1 MSDAALAWLAAASLA
16 SWLYLAFLHGRF
28 WRGEARLAAGEP
40 EPPAAGWPAVAAVIP
55 ARNEQAAI
63 ARSAGSLLGQ
73 DYPGCLDVVVVDDE
87 SEDATARAAQALAAV
102 HPRGERLL
110 VVASEPRPPGWV
122 GKMWAVA
129 TGVRAAAGRA
139 PAARWLW
146 LTDADVEHAPD
157 TLRRLVAKGEAER
170 LDLVSLMVKL
180 HCASGWEKVLIP
192 AFVYFFQKLYPFP
205 RINDPRA
212 RTAGAAGG
220 CMLVRR
226 EALERAGG
234 IEAVRGE
241 VIDDCA
247 LGARLKARG
256 PVWVGLAE
264 REWSFRPYAGLSEIW
279 AMVARSAYTQLR
291 HSPWLLAG
299 TVAGLAL
306 VYLAPP
312 LLALGLPWHRS
323 VAAAALGAA
332 AWALLAWTF
341 LPTLRLYGLAP
352 ARALAL
358 PLAGLLYLGMTLDS
372 ARLHRRGRG
381 ALWKGRPGAGRAP
394 LGAAHRPAPAR
405 PPSHASPAAPPSS
418 QAAP

>member
-1 MSDAALAWLAAASLA
+1 M
-16 SWLYLAFLHGRF
+16 
-28 WRGEARLAAGEP
+28 
-40 EPPAAGWPAVAAVIP
+40 
-55 ARNEQAAI
+55 
-63 ARSAGSLLGQ
+63 
-73 DYPGCLDVVVVDDE
+73 
-87 SEDATARAAQALAAV
+87 
-102 HPRGERLL
+102 
-110 VVASEPRPPGWV
+110 PPGWV

-129 TGVRAAAGRA
+129 TGVRAAAARA
-139 PAARWLW
+139 PGARWLW

-180 HCASGWEKVLIP
+180 HCASGWERLLIP

-234 IEAVRGE
+234 VEAVRGA

-247 LGARLKARG
+247 LGAALKARG

-264 REWSFRPYAGLSEIW
+264 REWSFRPYAGLHEIW

-299 TVAGLAL
+299 TVLGLSL

-312 LLALGLPWHRS
+312 LLALGLPWHGS
-323 VAAAALGAA
+323 LAAAALGAA
-332 AWALLAWTF
+332 AWALMAWTW

-352 ARALAL
+352 LRALSL
-358 PLAGLLYLGMTLDS
+358 PVAGLLYLGMTVDS
-372 ARLHRRGRG
+372 ARLHHRGRG
-381 ALWKGRPGAGRAP
+381 ALWKGRPGAGNPQRRVR
-394 LGAAHRPAPAR
+394 G
-405 PPSHASPAAPPSS
+405 
-418 QAAP
+418 